1 MVNELQ
7 SQVDYLKEQLQLA
20 IRGQFGSKADV
31 VNLDQM
37 PLFEGED
44 TELVTMDSTRDAGKS
59 SSSTTK
65 EKGTQTLRLL
75 KELPTIRED
84 IELPED
90 QRPT

>member
-1 MVNELQ
+1 M
-7 SQVDYLKEQLQLA
+7 A

-44 TELVTMDSTRDAGKS
+44 TELVTMDSACDAGKKS
-59 SSSTTK
+59 SSNKS
-65 EKGTQTLRLL
+65 EKGTQTLRIL
-75 KELPTIRED
+75 KELPTVRED

-90 QRPT
+90 QRQCECCGHELRDIGSDV